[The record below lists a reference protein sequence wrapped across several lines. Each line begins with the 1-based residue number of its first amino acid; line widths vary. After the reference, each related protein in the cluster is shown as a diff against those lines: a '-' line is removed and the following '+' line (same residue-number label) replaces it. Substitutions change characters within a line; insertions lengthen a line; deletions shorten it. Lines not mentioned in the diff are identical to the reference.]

1 MPCVTAVRT
10 SVLPPYAAYLRVY
23 EPLAAFPAPDRA
35 YWQAYAAEHAA
46 CVASGDT
53 APSAL
58 DERRRSLADLLAV
71 TPKALPERES
81 RDAFVRVA
89 DGVTYVCP
97 RRIRLRSW
105 LALEELRDELPQLL
119 LDAVLPP
126 AVREQAEADWE
137 RWQADHPDSRPWI
150 LTRTWHVPMRWF
162 LLFSEEE
169 RHFVPSSR
177 APGRAADGD
186 GDGAEGAEGTDGSR
200 DARGERPGGNPSGTA
215 DGDGAGAGPAVG
227 AADDR
232 GADRGAPPSLFYLTP
247 MAQAR
252 RRLARGYRVLRE
264 NLEASPLVSG
274 VEQVGR
280 WLEEFHPRSL
290 VELDYGGLVHAIPED
305 RLAADRSAAEVTE
318 GLAALRA
325 GDGERAGQAYRSVT
339 DRWRRVQELLYAN

>member
-23 EPLAAFPAPDRA
+23 EPLAAFPEPDRA
-35 YWQAYAAEHAA
+35 HWQAYAARRGADA
-46 CVASGDT
+46 DSVQT

-58 DERRRSLADLLAV
+58 DERRRGLAELGTV

-81 RDAFVRVA
+81 RDALVRVV

-97 RRIRLRSW
+97 SRLRLRSW
-105 LALEELRDELPQLL
+105 LALEELKEELPRPL

-137 RWQADHPDSRPWI
+137 RWRADHPDGRPWI
-150 LTRTWHVPMRWF
+150 LTRTWHVPVRWF
-162 LLFSEEE
+162 LLFSDEE
-169 RHFVPSSR
+169 RRF
-177 APGRAADGD
+177 APALPPAP
-186 GDGAEGAEGTDGSR
+186 AEGAEAAAGG
-200 DARGERPGGNPSGTA
+200 RGE
-215 DGDGAGAGPAVG
+215 AG
-227 AADDR
+227 
-232 GADRGAPPSLFYLTP
+232 RGAPPALFYLTP

-264 NLEASPLVSG
+264 NLEEGPLVSG

-290 VELDYGGLVHAIPED
+290 VELDYGGLVHAIPEA
-305 RLAADRSAAEVTE
+305 RLAEDRSAAEVAE
-318 GLAALRA
+318 GIAALRA
-325 GDGERAGQAYRSVT
+325 GDGVRAGRAYRTVT
-339 DRWRRVQELLYAN
+339 ERWRLVQELLYAS